1 MTHPLADL
9 DDPADPVG
17 QAIEQAARR
26 PSSAAAAR
34 PAQNKTRRTLL
45 IVAAVVGGLT
55 LLLIIIAVLLAAFG
69 GSSSN
74 TRAALEPTSQL
85 TGVETPAFSP
95 AIATPPPGPPP
106 HAAPPPPP
114 RPTPAAQPNGIPKEW
129 AARPEPMQKLP
140 ETSIPAPRQ
149 PEIDTGEIQ
158 RLTERVVELEAQLA
172 ALKRQPAPSLDA
184 LQRQLADLRAIV
196 KEIKPAPAPEKE
208 KPAAKELPVS
218 PQWQLR
224 SVSENN
230 TIIYATAGN
239 GGEYTRFSV
248 GDQIPGAGKLIRIV
262 RDATGAFAQTTTHKI
277 VMPN

>member
-26 PSSAAAAR
+26 PSNAAAAR

-55 LLLIIIAVLLAAFG
+55 VLLIIIAVLLAAFG

-85 TGVETPAFSP
+85 TRVETPAFSP
-95 AIATPPPGPPP
+95 AIATPPPGPAPQ
-106 HAAPPPPP
+106 AAPAPP
-114 RPTPAAQPNGIPKEW
+114 PAAQPNGIPKEW
-129 AARPEPMQKLP
+129 AARTETTQKLP

-158 RLTERVVELEAQLA
+158 RLTERVSELEAQIA

-196 KEIKPAPAPEKE
+196 KDIKPAPAPEKE
-208 KPAAKELPVS
+208 KPVAKELPVS

-248 GDQIPGAGKLIRIV
+248 GDQIPGAGKLIRII